1 MNLITY
7 KALGSLLKG
16 PMSFQ
21 LNSTSNASLGLTE
34 DIEPAGLN
42 LSNLSYTDG
51 NAVPNNV
58 AQVAGISASIN
69 IRLVLTGGSGGT
81 VYYRSSSSSFTSTD
95 YSTNAGAWTA
105 LSFTGSNSAS
115 INVAP
120 NRYIGFAVVPTTNGN
135 TNTYQVQNV
144 SGGNA
149 VIGSF
154 TALKSAAAGGDV
166 VPNALN
172 WSDIN
177 YLSSIELWGF
187 TQRQITGI
195 SQTITLRISLS
206 NTSQTIYYHKGAS
219 GFQGQDFETDFSDA
233 ASPSGQGMTQIGH
246 NGTFTVSNND
256 YVCFASESGASFT
269 VTVVNVSNSN
279 STLDTFN
286 YTFVP

>member
-58 AQVAGISASIN
+58 AQVVGISTSIN
-69 IRLVLTGGSGGT
+69 IRLVLTGGNGGT

-120 NRYIGFAVVPTTNGN
+120 NRYIGFAVVPTTDGN

-154 TALKSAAAGGDV
+154 TALKSAAVGGDV
-166 VPNALN
+166 TPNAVN
-172 WSDIN
+172 WGNIGYSEIVGQHT
-177 YLSSIELWGF
+177 Y
-187 TQRQITGI
+187 TQRQVSGI
-195 SQTITLRISLS
+195 NQTITLRL
-206 NTSQTIYYHKGAS
+206 TFTGGGMFYMAGP
-219 GFQGQDFETDFSDA
+219 TDALGMGTGDVSSTDD
-233 ASPSGQGMTQIGH
+233 PITLGMTGIVT
-246 NGTFTVSNND
+246 NGTFTVQNNWYVAFGNSGYPSN
-256 YVCFASESGASFT
+256 FT
-269 VTVVNVSNSN
+269 VTVVNTSDANA
-279 STLDTFN
+279 TLDTFSN
-286 YTFVP
+286 VYTAMS